1 MTGDRLLMFCDPSAA
16 AEGLG
21 ETRLERS
28 RQCIGW
34 CVALP
39 PAIFACPSLFLFLL
53 YFYIFCRAFFLARR
67 SRVSS

>member
-16 AEGLG
+16 AEDLG

-39 PAIFACPSLFLFLL
+39 PAILACPIFFPLPLVFLQL
-53 YFYIFCRAFFLARR
+53 
-67 SRVSS
+67 S